1 LEKFGEGE
9 GLIAILAQEFP
20 ATDLGSEIGSGFS
33 AERVDLNAAP
43 GSFEYTSAPRFP
55 KSVT

>member
-9 GLIAILAQEFP
+9 GLIGILAQVFP
-20 ATDLGSEIGSGFS
+20 ATDLESEIESGFS

-43 GSFEYTSAPRFP
+43 GSFEYTSAFRFT
-55 KSVT
+55 KSDT